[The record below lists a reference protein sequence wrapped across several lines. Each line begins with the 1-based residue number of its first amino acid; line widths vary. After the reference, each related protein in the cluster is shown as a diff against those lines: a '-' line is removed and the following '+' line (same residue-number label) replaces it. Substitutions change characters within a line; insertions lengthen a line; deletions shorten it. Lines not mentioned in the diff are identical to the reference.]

1 MVADAFRIT
10 ASDATPARG
19 QKLTVTATTA
29 EGLDTTPGLRV
40 YQPGIGSWSVAM
52 KRIDSR
58 TWRITVTLK
67 GSATGPLR
75 LRVSALDAGGAGQ
88 SSNLLLP
95 LH

>member
-1 MVADAFRIT
+1 MT
-10 ASDATPARG
+10 A
-19 QKLTVTATTA
+19 VTATTA

-40 YQPGIGSWSVAM
+40 YQPRIASWAVAM

-67 GSATGPLR
+67 SSATGTLR
-75 LRVSALDAGGAGQ
+75 LRVSARDAGGAGQ
-88 SSNLLLP
+88 SSNLVLP

>member
-10 ASDATPARG
+10 TSDATPARG

-29 EGLDTTPGLRV
+29 ERLDTTPGLRV
-40 YQPGIGSWSVAM
+40 YQPGIASWSVAM

-67 GSATGPLR
+67 SSATGPLR
-75 LRVSALDAGGAGQ
+75 LRCRRDAGGAGQ